1 MAAEEKGAESNRP
14 SLSATTMAS
23 ANTYFINI
31 WPEDT
36 LSVPKTAFSHS
47 NEDAIKEEKQQ
58 LLPQR
63 DTRMK

>member
-1 MAAEEKGAESNRP
+1 MAVEEKGAESNRP
-14 SLSATTMAS
+14 SLPATTMAS

-31 WPEDT
+31 WLEDT
-36 LSVPKTAFSHS
+36 LSVPLTAFSHS

-63 DTRMK
+63 DTGMK

>member
-1 MAAEEKGAESNRP
+1 MVSEEKGAESNRL

-36 LSVPKTAFSHS
+36 LSVTKTAFSYS

>member
-1 MAAEEKGAESNRP
+1 MASEEKGAESNRP
-14 SLSATTMAS
+14 SLSATTIAS

-36 LSVPKTAFSHS
+36 LSVRKTAFSHS

>member
-1 MAAEEKGAESNRP
+1 MVSEEKGAESNRL

-36 LSVPKTAFSHS
+36 LSVTKTAFSHS

>member
-1 MAAEEKGAESNRP
+1 MAAEEKGAESNSP

-36 LSVPKTAFSHS
+36 LPKNSPFTF
-47 NEDAIKEEKQQ
+47 
-58 LLPQR
+58 
-63 DTRMK
+63 

>member
-14 SLSATTMAS
+14 LSATTIAS
-23 ANTYFINI
+23 ANTYLINI

-36 LSVPKTAFSHS
+36 LSIPKTPLSHS
-47 NEDAIKEEKQQ
+47 NEAAIKEEKQQ
-58 LLPQR
+58 LLQQR